1 MNFGIPNQNS
11 LNSRISMNFRFKN
24 IWNSKLKFLENIKKE
39 NPRTPKKKDT
49 KNSRIP

>member
-1 MNFGIPNQNS
+1 MNFGIPN
-11 LNSRISMNFRFKN
+11 SRIPRKY
-24 IWNSKLKFLENIKKE
+24 KKE